1 MSLNDRAGVLRGS
14 LNRGSNS
21 KESSSRARKANLL
34 ADLGSHKPE
43 DRSDSKKGHPVAG
56 KVPLE
61 DKLKSYLRNRES
73 KADSSPIDRRTVVR
87 NLTDGSKYSPI
98 LSKINSSPDS
108 TPFGNVHNHRK
119 NQIPTDKTALS
130 KDKEGRI
137 NSARGSSNGISEA
150 KHKRTNTMGQD
161 MGKLNRNTNTGSS
174 SSRNRQVTQ
183 INTERGRLYQ
193 SPLKNRQSNTHLVG
207 GISTDRS
214 ARDPVGLLSQASK
227 YTGPNRKSPINSRP
241 ATGSIVGL

>member
-1 MSLNDRAGVLRGS
+1 MSLNDRAGALRGS

-43 DRSDSKKGHPVAG
+43 DRSDSKKGYTVAG

-61 DKLKSYLRNRES
+61 DKLKSYLRNREA
-73 KADSSPIDRRTVVR
+73 KADPSPIDRRTVGR
-87 NLTDGSKYSPI
+87 NLIDGIKNTPI
-98 LSKINSSPDS
+98 LSKIKSSPDS

-119 NQIPTDKTALS
+119 NQAPTDKTSLS
-130 KDKEGRI
+130 KDKDGRI

-150 KHKRTNTMGQD
+150 KHKRTNTMGLD
-161 MGKLNRNTNTGSS
+161 LGKLNRNTNTGSS
-174 SSRNRQVTQ
+174 SSRNRPVTQ
-183 INTERGRLYQ
+183 INSERGRLYQ

-207 GISTDRS
+207 GLSTDRS
-214 ARDPVGLLSQASK
+214 ARDPAGLLSQASK
-227 YTGPNRKSPINSRP
+227 YSAQNRKSPINSRP
-241 ATGSIVGL
+241 ATGSTVGV